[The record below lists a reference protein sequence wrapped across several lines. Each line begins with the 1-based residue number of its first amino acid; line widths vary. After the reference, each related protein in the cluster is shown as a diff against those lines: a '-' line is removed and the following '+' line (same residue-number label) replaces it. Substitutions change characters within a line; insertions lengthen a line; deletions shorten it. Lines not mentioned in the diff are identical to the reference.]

1 MKEPQ
6 ESKEWSQLCWHKASW
21 NIQSDQ
27 PKKCQGV
34 AAVNWVL
41 EVLPDSAPTN
51 QSIEQILMHSLALGG
66 GGKEENLMYLGSELL
81 SITSDPQPME
91 KIIEFVKIKLHW
103 NIEWSW
109 MQRECNWNSI

>member
-1 MKEPQ
+1 
-6 ESKEWSQLCWHKASW
+6 LCWRKASW

-41 EVLPDSAPTN
+41 DVLPVSAPTN

-66 GGKEENLMYLGSELL
+66 VGARAGGDLMYLGSELL

-91 KIIEFVKIKLHW
+91 KIIEFVKIKLH
-103 NIEWSW
+103 
-109 MQRECNWNSI
+109 